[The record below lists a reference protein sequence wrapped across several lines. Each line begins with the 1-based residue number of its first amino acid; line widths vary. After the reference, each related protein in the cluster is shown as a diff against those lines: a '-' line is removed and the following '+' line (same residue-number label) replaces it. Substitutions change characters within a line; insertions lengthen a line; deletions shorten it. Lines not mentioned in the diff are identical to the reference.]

1 MFNRYT
7 DMVYDAFADMVE
19 SQNYFALTRVIE
31 EWSRKIFAVQQVK
44 FYLVEESQLI
54 YYRAN
59 PHQ

>member
-1 MFNRYT
+1 
-7 DMVYDAFADMVE
+7 MVYDAFADMVE